1 MRQETP
7 GSANQAPTTIASGS
21 KVKGSI
27 TGSTPLQ
34 VEGEVDGR
42 IRSDGIVT
50 VAKSGLVKGEVHA
63 DTIQVSGKLVGN
75 VTGKSRVE
83 VLAGGSLVGDVS
95 APAFVIIEGAFYKGQ
110 VEMGGDGQGS
120 GAAQSPGQGTT
131 PGKGQGKRQ

>member
-1 MRQETP
+1 MKQETA
-7 GSANQAPTTIASGS
+7 GSSGQAPTTIARGS

-27 TGSTPLQ
+27 TGSTPLR

-42 IRSDGIVT
+42 IRLDGVVD

-63 DTIQVSGKLVGN
+63 DTIQISGKLVGN

-83 VLAGGSLVGDVS
+83 VLAGGSLEGDVT

-110 VEMGGDGQGS
+110 VEMSGNGNTGQ
-120 GAAQSPGQGTT
+120 A
-131 PGKGQGKRQ
+131 PGKGS